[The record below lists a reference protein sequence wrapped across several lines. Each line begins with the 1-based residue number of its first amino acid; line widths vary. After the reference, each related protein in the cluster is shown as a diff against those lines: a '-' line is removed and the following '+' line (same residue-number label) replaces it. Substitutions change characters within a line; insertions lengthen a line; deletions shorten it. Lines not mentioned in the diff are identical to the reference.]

1 MLRSPVPGPFPPR
14 AFVRAAPGSSAAG
27 DRGSPAPGALVWDAA
42 ALQREPTRA
51 RGHRGRSRLR
61 VPSGGGGSGG
71 GGLETKLLSIY
82 DSCFVTMG
90 TGGPRFLRAHPHP
103 SPFHPSDPLEFPGPG
118 FCGRTGCGFLWEGE
132 AEAEQRG
139 VLGSGV
145 QVRCSGA
152 VAHGEGRR
160 TRWVAL
166 RVQLRSTPLFRH
178 SGGGCPGSRFL
189 PGMGL
194 IHSPRE
200 AWGRGRG
207 SNGNQIGNGSPGGCW
222 AGVERWWG
230 GGDESALELITNT
243 TFCLKACGV
252 YLRCFVHA
260 KA

>member
-1 MLRSPVPGPFPPR
+1 MEV
-14 AFVRAAPGSSAAG
+14 
-27 DRGSPAPGALVWDAA
+27 
-42 ALQREPTRA
+42 
-51 RGHRGRSRLR
+51 
-61 VPSGGGGSGG
+61 
-71 GGLETKLLSIY
+71 
-82 DSCFVTMG
+82 
-90 TGGPRFLRAHPHP
+90 
-103 SPFHPSDPLEFPGPG
+103 
-118 FCGRTGCGFLWEGE
+118 
-132 AEAEQRG
+132 EQRG

-145 QVRCSGA
+145 QVRCA
-152 VAHGEGRR
+152 RAAAHGEGRW

-222 AGVERWWG
+222 AGWSAGGWG
-230 GGDESALELITNT
+230 GGGVGDESALELITNT

-252 YLRCFVHA
+252 YLRYFVHA
-260 KA
+260 TA